1 MKGRVTLV
9 LIGLVVPLAFAAGV
23 ALATP
28 SSGLTGFPLAR
39 GSAGELVI
47 HDKSQ
52 KLKVLAKEPLD
63 IALVRATL
71 GPNGSTGWHGHS
83 APGFV
88 VVKAG
93 NVTVYEPRRDQC
105 AVNSYG
111 PGKAFIHSDDAH
123 NFVTDSEGA
132 EIYIVYLLQEGA
144 SPAPIDVT
152 PAPAACS

>member
-1 MKGRVTLV
+1 MKSRVTLV
-9 LIGLVVPLAFAAGV
+9 LVGLALPLAIAAGA

-28 SSGLTGFPLAR
+28 PSQLTGFPLAR

-71 GPNGSTGWHGHS
+71 GPNGFTGWHGHS

-93 NVTVYEPRRDQC
+93 NVTVYEPRGDQC
-105 AVNSYG
+105 MVNTYG
-111 PGKAFIHSDDAH
+111 PGKAFIHSEHEH
-123 NFVTDSEGA
+123 NFVTDSAGA

-144 SPAPIDVT
+144 SPAPIDVN